1 MRSAVCTLTYTHAH
15 TCARQVHHHIV
26 TTTIAFLPSNTAY
39 NNAFLPS
46 RSLSEHARATEF
58 PSFADY
64 RFIIHSIKQME
75 QPPSD
80 IVDVLRPAQLQEYRE
95 LFACIDGDGSGV
107 VSMDEL
113 ETWFGDMGVTHEET
127 SAEPSGGAGG

>member
-1 MRSAVCTLTYTHAH
+1 MNCVQKSIFFSFFSPRSIALNTAYN
-15 TCARQVHHHIV
+15 
-26 TTTIAFLPSNTAY
+26 AFLPSNTAY

-46 RSLSEHARATEF
+46 RSLSEHARSTEF

-80 IVDVLRPAQLQEYRE
+80 IVDVLRPAQLQEYTANYLR
-95 LFACIDGDGSGV
+95 V
-107 VSMDEL
+107 
-113 ETWFGDMGVTHEET
+113 
-127 SAEPSGGAGG
+127 